1 MRVRSHAKV
10 NLDLRVL
17 GRRADGFHELRTVF
31 HTISLADTLGIAFQR
46 SRTATRV
53 TVQSDVDIPGE
64 NLITR
69 SADAVLSALGIR
81 ANVEVNLNKRIPMG
95 GGLGGGSSNA
105 AAMLQALPALAG
117 KLLPPER
124 LLEIAAA
131 LGSDVP
137 FFLEGGAAVALGRGT
152 ELYPLPE
159 MRPWPLLLVAPA
171 LHVSTAEA
179 YTALGRGLT
188 SDCNTCDIMSFQSCV
203 RALSEPPGKYGW
215 PCVNEF
221 EPAVF
226 SRYPLLKSIK
236 EALLR
241 AGARPALMSGSGSTI
256 FGIFPDRAARDRAWR
271 RMGVPES
278 AGKVFR
284 ASLVTRRA
292 YQRQWARQLDRQ

>member
-17 GRRADGFHELRTVF
+17 GRRPDGFHELRTVF
-31 HTISLADTLGIAFQR
+31 HTISLADTLDIAFQR
-46 SRTATRV
+46 SRTATRI
-53 TVQSDVDIPGE
+53 TVQSNIEIPGE

-69 SADAVLSALGIR
+69 AADAILSALGIR
-81 ANVEVNLNKRIPMG
+81 ANVEVNLHKRIPMG

-105 AAMLQALPALAG
+105 AAILQALPSLARKALD
-117 KLLPPER
+117 PER

-152 ELYPLPE
+152 EFYPVPE
-159 MRPWPLLLVAPA
+159 IRPWPLLLVTPS

-179 YTALGRGLT
+179 YAALGRGLT
-188 SDCNTCDIMSFQSCV
+188 SDCNNCDIMSFQSCV

-215 PCVNEF
+215 PCVNDF

-241 AGARPALMSGSGSTI
+241 AGARPALMSGSGSTV
-256 FGIFPDRAARDRAWR
+256 FGVFPGRDARDRACR
-271 RMGVPES
+271 RIRLPES

-284 ASLVTRRA
+284 VSLVTRRA
-292 YQRQWARQLDRQ
+292 YQRQWAKQLDRQ